1 MKVRLVYYVLAL
13 LLIGACGQDTIRK
26 QLVEADN
33 LLKQQQYDP
42 AYEALNTINI
52 EGVTDEECLAY
63 YYLLRTQAEYGL
75 YMDINTTDNI
85 DRSIAYYEKHPD
97 KEKLMR
103 CYYYKG
109 SLCDDFGEDADAITY
124 LKKAEGLLPE
134 TDDGHYKLCI
144 TEAIASVNG
153 KEKNY
158 SLAID
163 HYLKA
168 IRYALTQKD
177 TVALAY
183 DYMNLGALYYE
194 LDKEDSSLYFL
205 RKMQPLVVYIP
216 VERRSAF
223 YTNLGNH
230 YEHINRDSAMAY
242 YQKAIALNGSCHA
255 YNHAARIYS
264 NEGNR
269 EKAME
274 YWNKALTTTD
284 RELKVDILEAMSKVY
299 EEMGDYDE
307 KSKVQAQIIAL
318 KDSIHNQQKADNILG
333 IQNHENIM
341 QQVDKQDQ
349 RQHRFAWMMIL
360 VIVCAFILI
369 IYLFLRHKRQ
379 NALLKENQMVI
390 EELKKTSKVQECKN
404 HQLTKEVL
412 ELKNLRSISLAEGRK
427 LHQSLLEGVTAYGWK
442 RPDFSNFFSY
452 YMLLR
457 PEFML
462 SIENDY
468 GPLQPRL
475 KLLLV
480 LKDMEFSGKKL
491 EDAMM
496 VTEGTIRSYESQIR
510 KKRSE
515 HV

>member
-1 MKVRLVYYVLAL
+1 MKERLVYGVLTI
-13 LLIGACGQDTIRK
+13 LLICACGQDAIHK
-26 QLVEADN
+26 QLVQADN
-33 LLKQQQYDP
+33 LLKQRQYDP
-42 AYEALNTINI
+42 AYELLNTINI
-52 EGVTDEECLAY
+52 EGVTDEECQAY

-75 YMDINTTDNI
+75 YKEIKTTDKI

-97 KEKLMR
+97 NEKLLR

-109 SLCDDFGEDADAITY
+109 SLCDDLGQASDAITY
-124 LKKAEGLLPE
+124 LKKAEGMLSE
-134 TDDGHYKLCI
+134 TDDEHYKLCV
-144 TEAIASVNG
+144 TEAIANVNG

-168 IRYALTQKD
+168 ISYAINQKD
-177 TVALAY
+177 TIAQAY

-194 LDKEDSSLYFL
+194 MGKEDSSSYFL
-205 RKMQPLVVYIP
+205 SKMQPLLAYIP
-216 VERRSAF
+216 EERRSAF
-223 YTNLGNH
+223 YTNLGHH
-230 YEHINRDSAMAY
+230 YEQINTDSAMAY
-242 YQKAIALNGSCHA
+242 YQQAITLTGSCYA
-255 YNHAARIYS
+255 CNHVARLYS
-264 NEGNR
+264 DEGNR
-269 EKAME
+269 EKAMD

-284 RELKVDILEAMSKVY
+284 MELKVDVLEAMSKEYVK
-299 EEMGDYDE
+299 MRNYDE
-307 KSKVQAQIIAL
+307 VSKIQAQIISL
-318 KDSIHNQQKADNILG
+318 KDSIYHQQKADNILG

-341 QQVDKQDQ
+341 QQVDKQSQ
-349 RQHRFAWMMIL
+349 RERRFVWMMTLLTGCAIIL
-360 VIVCAFILI
+360 M
-369 IYLFLRHKRQ
+369 IYLFLRHKKQ
-379 NALLKENQMVI
+379 QALLKENQMVI
-390 EELKKTSKVQECKN
+390 EELKKSSKVQERKN

-412 ELKNLRSISLAEGRK
+412 ELKNLRNVLLAEGRK
-427 LHQSLLEGVTAYGWK
+427 LYESLLDGATAYGWK

-468 GPLQPRL
+468 GNLQPRL

-480 LKDMEFSGKKL
+480 LRDMEFSSKQL
-491 EDAMM
+491 EQAMM
-496 VTEGTIRSYESQIR
+496 VTEGTIRSYESQLR